1 MLAITGSRDM
11 PEIHD
16 ITRKLEQT
24 APGLERV
31 DIPDAVHM
39 VNMEKPEEFNKAVL
53 DFLDR
58 LGN

>member
-1 MLAITGSRDM
+1 M

-16 ITRKLEQT
+16 ITRKMEQ
-24 APGLERV
+24 AVPGLERV
-31 DIPDAVHM
+31 DIPDAAHM

-58 LGN
+58 LEN